1 MQSPDLNK
9 MAYHRTEAD
18 RLIRIN
24 REQLNIPEEQTA
36 LATARDQGREEIL
49 AAALKEKAKGGI
61 FRRDG
66 RALIDILDEV
76 CIDTDTNTPAEEKLL
91 LDEHSIRS
99 WLGKKKQDTPD
110 GWVKYWSKIKDGR
123 MMASMGDLYES
134 FKLIQKLRQSGTVEE
149 QAKAQLYLDSLREDF
164 IWSGKKGGLVANTRL
179 FYSAN
184 SLDARVVQH
193 YKCIKPELTHE
204 QTITVPDYSGDRVE
218 QIADDKT
225 GLIYLQTILDTEDDA
240 ETIIRTLEFISGKG
254 RSDICCW
261 TAPTKSGK
269 YFTRTKHPER
279 AAWFGCISNNLY
291 LYGNRNLNYNNAAR
305 GVRLA

>member
-1 MQSPDLNK
+1 MAIAVKFIKQHNYGIMQSPDLNK

-36 LATARDQGREEIL
+36 LAIARDQGREEIL

-110 GWVKYWSKIKDGR
+110 GWVKYWSKIKVIARDFPAESLHPG
-123 MMASMGDLYES
+123 ASELAVLASCAHSQGKYWALQDILFANQDQIPAKLTEVDMKNLLGQAGVDLMQVQKCLIGSQVKTEINRDYATG
-134 FKLIQKLRQSGTVEE
+134 FKYGVRGTPTFFINGQKIEGVI
-149 QAKAQLYLDSLREDF
+149 SLEAWEKF
-164 IWSGKKGGLVANTRL
+164 LGGL
-179 FYSAN
+179 
-184 SLDARVVQH
+184 
-193 YKCIKPELTHE
+193 
-204 QTITVPDYSGDRVE
+204 
-218 QIADDKT
+218 
-225 GLIYLQTILDTEDDA
+225 
-240 ETIIRTLEFISGKG
+240 
-254 RSDICCW
+254 
-261 TAPTKSGK
+261 
-269 YFTRTKHPER
+269 
-279 AAWFGCISNNLY
+279 
-291 LYGNRNLNYNNAAR
+291 
-305 GVRLA
+305 